1 MRDGGEVDWLRA
13 AHRAASGEEKA
24 AVLGLAGRW
33 GGAPTPGPR
42 PSSRLSNMNQ
52 AGLQDTSHPR
62 LHPRLPQACSLRRR
76 DSRVHSEL
84 SVDTHAP
91 EAATR
96 SATRRAG
103 RPTGVF
109 EQEAPR
115 KRLDLARSAQPV
127 TDQLSPYA
135 AALARFYHASGTAD
149 RVRRQA
155 LKDKRGRSRLTA
167 REVTVD
173 CEGAVSNLHLNQ
185 PMTNHQ
191 AAATRAAREAGWTLK
206 THLDELEMTLEQQLE
221 HEAMSLAYIREEVM
235 KRGGLSSQR

>member
-149 RVRRQA
+149 HVRRASPQ
-155 LKDKRGRSRLTA
+155 RQRR
-167 REVTVD
+167 
-173 CEGAVSNLHLNQ
+173 
-185 PMTNHQ
+185 
-191 AAATRAAREAGWTLK
+191 
-206 THLDELEMTLEQQLE
+206 
-221 HEAMSLAYIREEVM
+221 SLAPNCT
-235 KRGGLSSQR
+235 GGHR